1 MEYKHTLNLPKTDF
15 PIRANLKNVEEE
27 MLGKW
32 EGEDIYHKMQENTEH
47 RARNAKYSY
56 ILHDG
61 PPYPNGDI
69 HLGHALNKVLKD
81 IIVKY
86 KSMQGFLAPY
96 VPGWDCHGLPIETQL
111 IKQIGDKRKEMSI
124 VEFRQ
129 KCKEYAL
136 NYVDL
141 QRTEFKRLGILGEW
155 GRPYLTI
162 DHAYEEKIVELF
174 GALAEKGYIYR
185 GLKPIH
191 WCPHCETALA
201 EAEIEYKDE
210 KSPSIFIKF
219 KVINPKTAS
228 VNKKSPVASLGLP
241 VSFVVW
247 TTTPWTLPANVAIAA
262 HPDFEYVFLKV
273 NDEIYVVAE
282 GLVEDFVKRVGI
294 EEHKIIDK
302 TKGKYLEGIL
312 CRHPFIERESM
323 VVLDKYVTL
332 EQGTGLVHLAPGHGE
347 EDYKVGLNYKLPV
360 VMPVDENGHFDQ
372 TAPDFIKGM
381 YYEKANKVIT
391 ERMKEDGSLLKL
403 EFMGHPYPHCWRC
416 KEPVIFRATEQWF
429 VAVDHKHMRQE
440 ALKAIG
446 HTKWFPAWGENRIR
460 GMVET
465 RPDWCISRQRSWG
478 VPIPAF
484 YCTKCHKPQMTG
496 VFNKAIRE
504 LVREHGTNGWFEK
517 SAAEILPKGTKCSCG
532 GTDFTKETD
541 ILDVWFE
548 SGSSHAAVLTGGQ
561 ADLYLEGS
569 DQHRGWFQTSLLLG
583 IGYKGH
589 APFKAV
595 LTHGF
600 TIDDKG
606 KKMSKSLGN
615 VISPQAVVKEYGA
628 DILRLWVAST
638 DFRNDMAASQN
649 ILRQV
654 REAYLK
660 IRNTCRFLLSNLYD
674 YDGRGT
680 MDDGRK
686 LLEIDRWI
694 LLCLHKLIERVIKA
708 YDNFEFHIVYH
719 SLYDFCVNDLSA
731 YYLDMSK

>member
-1 MEYKHTLNLPKTDF
+1 MAKSPYKSTLNLPVTTL
-15 PIRANLKNVEEE
+15 PIKVNPHSVEEAAQAQWAG
-27 MLGKW
+27 LDGGKW
-32 EGEDIYHKMQENTEH
+32 LYQKLLERPEATKT
-47 RARNAKYSY
+47 Y

-247 TTTPWTLPANVAIAA
+247 TTTPWTLPDNVAIAA

-312 CRHPFIERESM
+312 CRHPFIDREVP
-323 VVLDKYVTL
+323 VVLDNMVTL
-332 EQGTGLVHLAPGHGE
+332 EQGTGFVHIAPGHGA
-347 EDYKVGLNYKLPV
+347 EDYKVGLKYKLPI
-360 VMPVDENGHFDQ
+360 VMPVDDRGYFDESV
-372 TAPDFIKGM
+372 PDFIKGQH
-381 YYEKANKVIT
+381 YDASNKLIT
-391 ERMKEDGSLLKL
+391 EK
-403 EFMGHPYPHCWRC
+403 
-416 KEPVIFRATEQWF
+416 
-429 VAVDHKHMRQE
+429 
-440 ALKAIG
+440 IG
-446 HTKWFPAWGENRIR
+446 
-460 GMVET
+460 
-465 RPDWCISRQRSWG
+465 D
-478 VPIPAF
+478 
-484 YCTKCHKPQMTG
+484 
-496 VFNKAIRE
+496 
-504 LVREHGTNGWFEK
+504 
-517 SAAEILPKGTKCSCG
+517 
-532 GTDFTKETD
+532 
-541 ILDVWFE
+541 
-548 SGSSHAAVLTGGQ
+548 
-561 ADLYLEGS
+561 
-569 DQHRGWFQTSLLLG
+569 
-583 IGYKGH
+583 
-589 APFKAV
+589 
-595 LTHGF
+595 
-600 TIDDKG
+600 
-606 KKMSKSLGN
+606 
-615 VISPQAVVKEYGA
+615 
-628 DILRLWVAST
+628 
-638 DFRNDMAASQN
+638 
-649 ILRQV
+649 
-654 REAYLK
+654 
-660 IRNTCRFLLSNLYD
+660 
-674 YDGRGT
+674 
-680 MDDGRK
+680 
-686 LLEIDRWI
+686 
-694 LLCLHKLIERVIKA
+694 
-708 YDNFEFHIVYH
+708 
-719 SLYDFCVNDLSA
+719 
-731 YYLDMSK
+731 